1 MKLGIIGATGAVGK
15 VFLDLLPNSNLNI
28 TELRL
33 SASSRSIGKKI
44 NYQSQE
50 YTIQENS
57 DNFYSGLD
65 FIFSSASSE
74 VSKMAA
80 EKSKEYNVIMID
92 DSSEFRLNDDV
103 PLVIPEINP
112 DSLNVHNGIIAIP
125 NCTTTPLAMILD
137 ALRSEY
143 ELKRIIVDTYQAVSG
158 TGNLAIEELI
168 NQTKHYLETGKISE
182 EMNVYPHTIGLN
194 LIPQVEAPQENLYT
208 KEEMK
213 MLYETRKILSEPN
226 LKISATCVRVPV
238 IRCHSESINVEFYT
252 NPDLN
257 LITNLLN
264 NYKGITV
271 IDDISTNSYPTP
283 VFGEGKS
290 DVFVGRLRKDISN
303 ENAINLWAVSDNLI
317 KGAAL
322 NAIQILEVFQKI
334 G

>member
-238 IRCHSESINVEFYT
+238 IRCHSESINVEFFS
-252 NPDLN
+252 NPDLS
-257 LITNLLN
+257 LITNLFN
-264 NYKGITV
+264 DYKGITV

-303 ENAINLWAVSDNLI
+303 GNAINLWAVSDNLV

>member
-80 EKSKEYNVIMID
+80 AKSKEYNVIMID

-303 ENAINLWAVSDNLI
+303 GNAINLWAVSDNLI

>member
-1 MKLGIIGATGAVGK
+1 M
-15 VFLDLLPNSNLNI
+15 
-28 TELRL
+28 
-33 SASSRSIGKKI
+33 
-44 NYQSQE
+44 
-50 YTIQENS
+50 
-57 DNFYSGLD
+57 
-65 FIFSSASSE
+65 
-74 VSKMAA
+74 
-80 EKSKEYNVIMID
+80 
-92 DSSEFRLNDDV
+92 
-103 PLVIPEINP
+103 
-112 DSLNVHNGIIAIP
+112 HNGIIAIP

-303 ENAINLWAVSDNLI
+303 ENAINLWAVSDNLV

>member
-15 VFLDLLPNSNLNI
+15 VFLDLLPKSNLNI

-44 NYQSQE
+44 NYQNQE

-57 DNFYSGLD
+57 DDFYSGLD
-65 FIFSSASSE
+65 FVFSSASSE

-80 EKSKEYNVIMID
+80 EKSKKHNIIMID

-112 DSLNVHNGIIAIP
+112 ESLNAHNGIIAIP

-143 ELKRIIVDTYQAVSG
+143 KLKRIIVDTYQAVSG

-168 NQTKHYLETGKISE
+168 NQTKHYIETGKVSE

-213 MLYETRKILSEPN
+213 MLYETRKILSDPS

-238 IRCHSESINVEFYT
+238 IRCHSESINVEFDT
-252 NPDLN
+252 KPDLN

-264 NYKGITV
+264 NYKGIAV
-271 IDDISTNSYPTP
+271 IDDISTSSYPTP
-283 VFGEGKS
+283 IFGKGKN

-303 ENAINLWAVSDNLI
+303 ENAINLWAVSDNLV

-322 NAIQILEVFQKI
+322 NAIQILEIFPKI